1 MTIQQISIAYSV
13 EHPPWCPIRESG
25 VKYFIWPDLDRYAMD
40 RGYYDLLNTQVIE
53 SAADAWNNGR
63 ETHEGRRAILVRE
76 SSNDHN
82 IYVNISHACQ
92 ELGYTD
98 SHDCPIL
105 ACFVNTT
112 VLPGI
117 LFYTIVIE
125 ELHLIGNYYINST
138 HVQYVLAYEFG
149 QALGL
154 NDTNVSETLMY
165 YEDIYAELGI
175 SGPTEWD
182 AIQLNAIIYVKCH
195 DCSNNGIPSCSPDQ
209 YPLCPIPL
217 SIRRI
222 HSGGDI

>member
-1 MTIQQISIAYSV
+1 
-13 EHPPWCPIRESG
+13 
-25 VKYFIWPDLDRYAMD
+25 MD

-53 SAADAWNNGR
+53 SVADAWNNGR

-76 SSNDHN
+76 SSNDYN

-92 ELGYTD
+92 EL
-98 SHDCPIL
+98 
-105 ACFVNTT
+105 
-112 VLPGI
+112 
-117 LFYTIVIE
+117 
-125 ELHLIGNYYINST
+125 GNYYINST
-138 HVQYVLAYEFG
+138 HVQYVLAHEFG

-154 NDTNVSETLMY
+154 NDTNISETLMY